1 MMFGRKNE
9 QYEDEKM
16 SEEYV
21 HVSELTVPKK
31 PEKVKVC
38 FYVLDKPKDVNK
50 VIDAMR
56 EGKTIYIINIKKL
69 QKDDFLELK
78 KAINKIKKTTE
89 AVGGSIVGLSED
101 IIVVAPAIAKVE
113 KNAEATSGIV

>member
-1 MMFGRKNE
+1 MFGKGKKSAK
-9 QYEDEKM
+9 DE
-16 SEEYV
+16 SVSDEYV

-31 PEKVKVC
+31 PEKVKVS
-38 FYVLDKPKDVNK
+38 FYVLEKPKDVNK

-56 EGKTIYIINIKKL
+56 EGRTIYIINIKKL
-69 QKDDFLELK
+69 QKDDFMELK

-101 IIVVAPAIAKVE
+101 IIVVAPALAKVE
-113 KNAEATSGIV
+113 KPTASTNELV